1 MITLKGFVKFSF
13 YEKATKIWK
22 NLHLFWHYWVN
33 TAVLSKQVEDF
44 FQILWPSHNILTL
57 WNRGEVIC
65 FWEKKPFHTQSLSEK
80 NEGKNAL
87 KEIGENGENTL
98 CNTGL

>member
-1 MITLKGFVKFSF
+1 MKWSYDQVIRGLL
-13 YEKATKIWK
+13 YE
-22 NLHLFWHYWVN
+22 
-33 TAVLSKQVEDF
+33 S
-44 FQILWPSHNILTL
+44 
-57 WNRGEVIC
+57 EVIC
-65 FWEKKPFHTQSLSEK
+65 CWKKKPFHTQSLSEK